1 MAKAVLSLI
10 FILFSLSVHAGPQ
23 SDALGTCLTDNTNG
37 KERKELA
44 QWIFI
49 AISAHP
55 EMSNLSSVSK
65 QDREKSNKGMA
76 DIVMRLLTED
86 CAIQARAA
94 VNAEGGEG
102 LESSFKVLGRIAMQ
116 EIMSN
121 QSVSTSIADYVKFLD
136 QKKLRSALAHE

>member
-1 MAKAVLSLI
+1 MPKAIISVLMILLSL
-10 FILFSLSVHAGPQ
+10 SAHAGPQ

-44 QWIFI
+44 RWIFT

-55 EMSNLSSVSK
+55 EMRDLSNISK
-65 QDREKSNKGMA
+65 QDREKSNKAMA
-76 DIVMRLLTED
+76 TIVMRLLTD
-86 CAIQARAA
+86 NCATQARDA
-94 VNAEGGEG
+94 VKAEGGEG
-102 LESSFKVLGRIAMQ
+102 LESSFKVLGQLAMQ

-136 QKKLRSALAHE
+136 QKKLNSTLTHE